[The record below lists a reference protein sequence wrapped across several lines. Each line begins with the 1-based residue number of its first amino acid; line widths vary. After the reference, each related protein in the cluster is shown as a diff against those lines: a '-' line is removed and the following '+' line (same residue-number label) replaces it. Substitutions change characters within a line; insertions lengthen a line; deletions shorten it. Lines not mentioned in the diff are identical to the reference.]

1 MSHSNDFSW
10 WNDANFVLN
19 ENKAP
24 PVIIQEKM
32 VKKKFYME
40 KMNEYINQ
48 KEELKKKLELV
59 EKELN

>member
-24 PVIIQEKM
+24 PLNIQKKM

>member
-24 PVIIQEKM
+24 PLNIQKKM
-32 VKKKFYME
+32 VKKNFYVE
-40 KMNEYINQ
+40 KMNEYKNQ
-48 KEELKKKLELV
+48 KEELERKLA
-59 EKELN
+59 